1 MNSYLIIKYC
11 HVTFAL
17 LSASGFAL
25 RAYWMLF
32 DSAYLQTRAVRVL
45 PHVND
50 TLLLVSAIVLVLMSR
65 QYPLVV
71 GWVTLKIGLLLL
83 YIGFGTM
90 ALKRG
95 KTRQSRI
102 GFLIA
107 ALAVLGAIFGVAV
120 FKPAW

>member
-1 MNSYLIIKYC
+1 MNSYLLIKYC
-11 HVTFAL
+11 HITFAV
-17 LSASGFAL
+17 LSASGFMV

-32 DSAYLQTRAVRVL
+32 DSARLQTRAVRVL
-45 PHVND
+45 PHIND
-50 TLLLVSAIVLVLMSR
+50 TLLLASAIVLVFMSR

-107 ALAVLGAIFGVAV
+107 ALTVLGAIFGVAV